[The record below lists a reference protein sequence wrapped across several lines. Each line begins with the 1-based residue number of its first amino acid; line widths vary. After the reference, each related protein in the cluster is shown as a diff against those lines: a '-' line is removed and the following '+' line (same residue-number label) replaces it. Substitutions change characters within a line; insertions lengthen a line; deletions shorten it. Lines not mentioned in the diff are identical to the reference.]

1 MALLEV
7 SYDKYH
13 SLSQSLCGLLMILD
27 FKFAV
32 NSGNAHRIDELNLLG
47 VKTVNKLT

>member
-1 MALLEV
+1 MMMIFN
-7 SYDKYH
+7 SRFDG
-13 SLSQSLCGLLMILD
+13 SDICGLLMILN

-47 VKTVNKLT
+47 VKTVNKVT